1 MKASS
6 EIPQV
11 FQRDYPLCVRAA
23 QARRYKSCEFG
34 SGNLVMRESALGGI
48 AMSSSHPTPQVTPER
63 IFELVN
69 AYQNSSALKAAVELD
84 IFTAIGEGN
93 RESAS
98 IAKRCTASERGVR
111 ILCDYLAVAG
121 LLTKQNGVY
130 GLAPDAAMFLD
141 SRSPGA
147 MGSIVNFLLTPALLD
162 GFRDLTA
169 VVRKGTTQM
178 GSKGEGTLET
188 ENPAWVEFAR
198 SMAPMMA
205 MPAELIAGIVKA
217 SEGKKWKVLDI
228 AAGHGLFGIALA
240 RHNPNAE
247 IVAAD
252 WPNVL
257 EVAKENAAKAGVAN
271 RYRALP
277 GDAFKVDFGTGYD
290 IVLLT
295 NFLHH
300 FDIPTCE
307 SFLKKVHAALAPGG
321 RAVTLEFVPNDD
333 RVSPPMAAKFSMIML
348 ASTPSGDA
356 YTFAQYQKMFT
367 NAGFRSSTQHEL
379 PSPEKVIVSE
389 K

>member
-1 MKASS
+1 
-6 EIPQV
+6 
-11 FQRDYPLCVRAA
+11 
-23 QARRYKSCEFG
+23 
-34 SGNLVMRESALGGI
+34 
-48 AMSSSHPTPQVTPER
+48 MSSSHPTPQVTPER

-93 RESAS
+93 KEPAS
-98 IAKRCTASERGVR
+98 IAKRCNASERGVR
-111 ILCDYLAVAG
+111 ILCDFLAVAG
-121 LLTKQNGVY
+121 LLTKQGSAY

-141 SRSPGA
+141 RRSPAA
-147 MGSIVNFLLTPALLD
+147 MGSIVNFLLAPALLD
-162 GFRDLTA
+162 GFKDLTT

-178 GSKGEGTLET
+178 GPKGEGTLVI

-205 MPAELIAGIVKA
+205 LPAELIAGIVKA
-217 SEGKKWKVLDI
+217 SEGKKCKVLDI

-247 IVAAD
+247 IYAAD

-271 RYRALP
+271 RYRTLP
-277 GDAFKVDFGTGYD
+277 GDAFHVDFGMGYD

-307 SFLKKVHAALAPGG
+307 LFLKKVHAALAPGG

-333 RVSPPMAAKFSMIML
+333 RVSPPVPAKFSMIML

-356 YTFAQYQKMFT
+356 YTFAQYQKMFA
-367 NAGFRSSTQHEL
+367 NAGFRSSKQHEL
-379 PSPEKVIVSE
+379 PVPEKVIMSE